1 MTNIVKEKN
10 QMKRTLALI
19 SFATVLAV
27 AAIAQAPA
35 AKTINCQ
42 NCCQGQC
49 GQTCCQDG
57 CTDSCCQGK

>member
-1 MTNIVKEKN
+1 MTNTVKEKK

-19 SFATVLAV
+19 SFAVVLAV
-27 AAIAQAPA
+27 TAIAQAPA
-35 AKTINCQ
+35 AKAIYCH

-57 CTDSCCQGK
+57 CTDSCCQSK

>member
-1 MTNIVKEKN
+1 MKYPVKEKK

-19 SFATVLAV
+19 SFAAVLAV
-27 AAIAQAPA
+27 TAIAQAPV
-35 AKTINCQ
+35 AKAINCH
-42 NCCQGQC
+42 NCCKGEC